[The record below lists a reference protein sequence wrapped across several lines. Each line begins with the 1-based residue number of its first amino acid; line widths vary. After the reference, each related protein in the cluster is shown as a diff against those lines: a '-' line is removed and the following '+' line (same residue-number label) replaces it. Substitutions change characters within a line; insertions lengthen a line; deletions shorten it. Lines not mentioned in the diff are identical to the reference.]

1 MRTLL
6 SISILGFVGAHLQV
20 ASILSRRVENAIS
33 QVSANVVS
41 RCVSS
46 AEDRGTR
53 GSHVRIKT
61 SPMPNF
67 SSMPQITKISRIA
80 LNAELGPKGRRGDAI
95 I

>member
-1 MRTLL
+1 MCV
-6 SISILGFVGAHLQV
+6 SV
-20 ASILSRRVENAIS
+20 A
-33 QVSANVVS
+33 S

-61 SPMPNF
+61 NPMPNF

-80 LNAELGPKGRRGDAI
+80 LNAELGPKGRRDDAI